1 MVDLCRRDD
10 GKLNILLPGA
20 ALLGVRM
27 VARLEEAGEEQRR
40 ANNILATLRQ
50 VGLMAGEKALM
61 CRLGLD
67 FGMARRPFRPLN
79 EEEEALLWRVYCENV

>member
-27 VARLEEAGEEQRR
+27 VARLEEAGEVELTPTGEVERDGQSAAIRLSNGQRR
-40 ANNILATLRQ
+40 LQ
-50 VGLMAGEKALM
+50 GEVRV
-61 CRLGLD
+61 RLLG
-67 FGMARRPFRPLN
+67 
-79 EEEEALLWRVYCENV
+79 E